1 MTYRTFT
8 QITQDVIK
16 RIGLVAG
23 TGVQIYTE
31 PQVEQGIN
39 DAFDFLFR
47 KRYWEHLSD
56 WFTYTVDA
64 TTGMF
69 TADIDDVVKSHDD
82 AKFFYET
89 DTRRKIVQP
98 VGSEA
103 QLVNNTSAIYYKPVR
118 YSTTN
123 DNYLKKLWQFLPV
136 GSTTSVTF
144 FARSHPGVFD
154 AADTVVPFPQDIIGW
169 AATWLVLET
178 DGLNPGAANKAQAM
192 FDISY
197 RDMISSLADDVIGHG
212 GVYNNE
218 YVTIR

>member
-1 MTYRTFT
+1 MSYRTFT

-39 DAFDFLFR
+39 DAFDFIFR

-56 WFTYTVDA
+56 WFTYTVDDS
-64 TTGMF
+64 TGMF
-69 TADIDDVVKSHDD
+69 TNDIDDVVKSHDD
-82 AKFFYET
+82 AKDFYET

-98 VGSEA
+98 VGNEN
-103 QLVNNTSAIYYKPVR
+103 QLINNTSALYYTPVR
-118 YSTTN
+118 YSTTS
-123 DNYLKKLWQFLPV
+123 DAFSKKLWKFWPV

-144 FARSHPGVFD
+144 FARCHPGYFD
-154 AADTVVPFPQDIIGW
+154 QPETIIPFPQDIIGW
-169 AATWLVLET
+169 ATTWLVLET

-212 GVYNNE
+212 GVYRNE
-218 YVTIR
+218 YVAIR